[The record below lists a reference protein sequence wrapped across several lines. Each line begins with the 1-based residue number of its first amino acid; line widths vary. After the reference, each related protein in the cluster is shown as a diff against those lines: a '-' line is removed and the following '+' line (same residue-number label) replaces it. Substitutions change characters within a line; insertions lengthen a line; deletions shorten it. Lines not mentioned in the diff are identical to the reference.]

1 MSFLSPRRPQ
11 GSSGAISAVVTPTA
25 PRGGPHITVA
35 PHGGPHG
42 GLWGP
47 PWGTPSALVFFL
59 AREGVEPDAVF

>member
-1 MSFLSPRRPQ
+1 MAHLGR
-11 GSSGAISAVVTPTA
+11 SAPLTPTA
-25 PRGGPHITVA
+25 PHVEVSTA
-35 PHGGPHG
+35 PHG